1 MVAAALILPKDIYI
15 KDVNDSKKL
24 SEKKRIFLFDIIKEK
39 ATAYSIQVIDNYV
52 IDEINILQATFAAM
66 KKAVETLSVKPDMV
80 LVDGNHKIPGIKI
93 NQTAIVSGDAKSA
106 CIACASIL
114 AKVTRDNIMYEY
126 AKQFPQYGFEKHKGY
141 GTKAHIEKIK
151 SFGPCA
157 IHRKTFAPIKDII

>member
-1 MVAAALILPKDIYI
+1 MVAAAVILPKDIYI

-93 NQTAIVSGDAKSA
+93 NQTAIFSGDAKSA